1 MRVRISVLT
10 ALAALFVLSPCAIT
24 QSASTDSKAMT
35 MAQPTMTAKLVD
47 PQAKAAKKEA
57 TVVVEVT
64 GVAMIDPAS
73 VGEKP
78 SPGQGHLHYQVDQ
91 GPIIA
96 TTATKLSFHELS
108 PGAHKIKV
116 VLAQNNHQPAGPE
129 TTLDVT
135 VP

>member
-1 MRVRISVLT
+1 MRT
-10 ALAALFVLSPCAIT
+10 AIITAILAIFSMLPSYAHSETAPAT
-24 QSASTDSKAMT
+24 TKNMT
-35 MAQPTMTAKLVD
+35 VVKPTMTAKLVD

-73 VGEKP
+73 VGEKAANA
-78 SPGQGHLHYQVDQ
+78 QGHLHYQVDQ
-91 GPIIA
+91 GPVIA
-96 TTATKLSFHELS
+96 TTALKLSFHGLT

-116 VLAQNNHQPAGPE
+116 SLAQNDHQPAGPE